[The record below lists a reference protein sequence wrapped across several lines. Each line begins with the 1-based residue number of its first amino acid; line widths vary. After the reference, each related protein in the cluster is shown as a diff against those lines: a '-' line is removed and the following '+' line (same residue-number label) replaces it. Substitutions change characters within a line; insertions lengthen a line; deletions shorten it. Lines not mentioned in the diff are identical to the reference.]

1 MKLPRRQ
8 FLHLAV
14 GGAAIRR
21 SAGVWFAD
29 SSTPQLE
36 QPTSLTAAAIT
47 WRTRPSTSTASWST
61 ETRRLQWHK
70 R

>member
-14 GGAAIRR
+14 GGDAIRR

-47 WRTRPSTSTASWST
+47 
-61 ETRRLQWHK
+61 
-70 R
+70 

>member
-21 SAGVWFAD
+21 SPGVWLAD

-47 WRTRPSTSTASWST
+47 
-61 ETRRLQWHK
+61 
-70 R
+70 

>member
-8 FLHLAV
+8 LLHPAV
-14 GGAAIRR
+14 GGAAIKEVTRCVVRR
-21 SAGVWFAD
+21 F
-29 SSTPQLE
+29 LN
-36 QPTSLTAAAIT
+36 PTTRATDLVNRSCDYM
-47 WRTRPSTSTASWST
+47 RTGPSTSTASWST